1 MAKED
6 HQRRGRLLISDCQL
20 PIGEGKANPPSLK
33 VCRGSFEKLVIGNWQ
48 LTMPKGEIMAE
59 KKEFRVQAKQR
70 EGRGKN
76 DARRARRE
84 GMVPITVYG
93 GGAETIAAVA
103 PARDLAAILRSESAR
118 NTIFTIEVEGVGES
132 EVMFH
137 DRQIDPVKGRLI
149 HADLTRLVKG
159 QKIEV
164 TVPLHLVGEP
174 IGVKER
180 QGVLEQI
187 IREIDVRCEPRDI
200 PDSLDVDVSNL
211 DVHDTLHVSDIQVSE
226 GVEILTD
233 AEIVI
238 ATVGIVKEEE
248 APAPVI

>member
-1 MAKED
+1 MAD
-6 HQRRGRLLISDCQL
+6 
-20 PIGEGKANPPSLK
+20 
-33 VCRGSFEKLVIGNWQ
+33 
-48 LTMPKGEIMAE
+48 
-59 KKEFRVQAKQR
+59 KKDFRVRAKQR

-76 DARRARRE
+76 DARRTRRE

-93 GGAETIAAVA
+93 GGAETVAAVA
-103 PARDLAAILRSESAR
+103 PLSELAAILRTEAGR
-118 NTIFTIEVEGVGES
+118 NTIFTIDVEGVGES

-137 DRQIDPVKGRLI
+137 DRQIDPVRGRLI

-174 IGVKER
+174 IGVKEK

-187 IREIDVRCEPRDI
+187 IREIEIRCEPREI

-211 DVHDTLHVSDIQVSE
+211 DVHDVLHVSDIPVSDT
-226 GVEILTD
+226 VEILTD
-233 AEIVI
+233 ADQVI
-238 ATVGIVKEEE
+238 ATVGIVKEEA
-248 APAPVI
+248 APAPTLEGEEPAEPEVIGKGKKEEEGEEAE

>member
-1 MAKED
+1 LA
-6 HQRRGRLLISDCQL
+6 
-20 PIGEGKANPPSLK
+20 
-33 VCRGSFEKLVIGNWQ
+33 IGNAER
-48 LTMPKGEIMAE
+48 GEIMAE
-59 KKEFRVQAKQR
+59 KKDFRVQAKQR

-76 DARRARRE
+76 DARRTRRA

-93 GGAETIAAVA
+93 GGAETVAAVA
-103 PARDLAAILRSESAR
+103 PLSELAAILRTEAGR
-118 NTIFTIEVEGVGES
+118 NTIFTIDVEGLGES

-137 DRQIDPVKGRLI
+137 DRQIDPVRGRLI

-174 IGVKER
+174 IGVKEK

-187 IREIDVRCEPRDI
+187 IRQIEIRCEPREI
-200 PDSLDVDVSNL
+200 PDSLDLDVSNL
-211 DVHDTLHVSDIQVSE
+211 DVHDLLHVSDIKVSD

-233 AEIVI
+233 PDQVI

-248 APAPVI
+248 APAPTLEGEEPAEPEVIGKGKKEDEGEEGE

>member
-1 MAKED
+1 
-6 HQRRGRLLISDCQL
+6 
-20 PIGEGKANPPSLK
+20 
-33 VCRGSFEKLVIGNWQ
+33 
-48 LTMPKGEIMAE
+48 MAE
-59 KKEFRVQAKQR
+59 KKEYKVQAKQR

-76 DARRARRE
+76 DARRTRRE

-93 GGAETIAAVA
+93 GGVETVAAVA
-103 PARDLAAILRSESAR
+103 PLRDLAAILRSEAGR

-137 DRQIDPVKGRLI
+137 ERQIDPVRGRLI

-174 IGVKER
+174 IGVREE

-187 IREIDVRCEPRDI
+187 IREIEIRCQPREI
-200 PDSLDVDVSNL
+200 PDVVDVDVSNL
-211 DVHDTLHVSDIQVSE
+211 AVHDVLHISDIKVDE
-226 GVEILTD
+226 GIEILNDPET
-233 AEIVI
+233 VI
-238 ATVGIVKEEE
+238 ATVGVVKEE
-248 APAPVI
+248 AAAPV